1 MKNTKILFF
10 DIDGTLIDMNRKK
23 ISDKMIEALIRLKER
38 GILLCLA
45 TGRGPMGV
53 PRFPGVE
60 FDAYLTY
67 NGSYCFDGRQT
78 IYSSP
83 IPTEDVKRV
92 IKNASG
98 IGRPVSAATK
108 DRLLA
113 NGSDKDLEDYYAI
126 SKAELIVAA
135 DFDEVVNREAVYQL
149 MLGCRE
155 KDYPA
160 LLEGADGAKIAAWW
174 DRAADII
181 PAAGGK
187 GRGIRKV
194 LEHFRLD
201 AADAAAFGDGN
212 NDIEMFQAVGTGVAM
227 ENASEQLKAE
237 ADEVCGH
244 VAEDGIYYYCLE
256 RGMI

>member
-1 MKNTKILFF
+1 M
-10 DIDGTLIDMNRKK
+10 
-23 ISDKMIEALIRLKER
+23 
-38 GILLCLA
+38 
-45 TGRGPMGV
+45 
-53 PRFPGVE
+53 
-60 FDAYLTY
+60 
-67 NGSYCFDGRQT
+67 
-78 IYSSP
+78 
-83 IPTEDVKRV
+83 
-92 IKNASG
+92 
-98 IGRPVSAATK
+98 
-108 DRLLA
+108 
-113 NGSDKDLEDYYAI
+113 
-126 SKAELIVAA
+126 AA
-135 DFDEVVNREAVYQL
+135 DFDKVVNREAVYQL